1 MAAWRALCSGRIANA
16 LADNFREWNLAV
28 NSYLDRSV
36 LSPQLER
43 ELRGCAR
50 PLSLAKSQTLFAH
63 GSAPNALYCVEKGLV
78 RLSVTASNGREA
90 VLSVVEPGRW
100 FGEASLF
107 TDTPHDYN
115 ARAVVASDLLRVP
128 AAEFHEIVDP
138 QPAFVLEFARLVS
151 MRYKWA
157 LQRIDAT
164 TLQPFPLRLAQRLL
178 AAHQLLPPGAD
189 ALRFSQ
195 EELSHMLGVSRQS
208 VNRQLKEWETSAF
221 LRLEYGRITLLD
233 SVALERLMRAHDLG

>member
-1 MAAWRALCSGRIANA
+1 MAG
-16 LADNFREWNLAV
+16 NFLKWNVVV
-28 NSYLDRSV
+28 NSYLDRGV
-36 LSPQLER
+36 LSSQLEQA
-43 ELRGCAR
+43 LRGCAR
-50 PLSLAKSQTLFAH
+50 PLRLAKNESLFAH

-78 RLSVTASNGREA
+78 RLSVTASSGREA

-115 ARAVVASDLLRVP
+115 ARAAADSALLRVP
-128 AAEFHEIVDP
+128 AADFHEIVDA
-138 QPAFVLEFARLVS
+138 QPAFLLEFARLIG

-164 TLQPFPLRLAQRLL
+164 TLQPFPVRLAQRLL
-178 AAHQLLPPGAD
+178 AARQQLAQPAD

-195 EELSHMLGVSRQS
+195 EDLSHMLGVSRQS
-208 VNRQLKEWETSAF
+208 VNRQLKEWESSAF

-233 SVALERLMRAHDLG
+233 SAALERLVRAHELG

>member
-1 MAAWRALCSGRIANA
+1 MAY
-16 LADNFREWNLAV
+16 NFRKWNVAV
-28 NSYLDRSV
+28 NSNLERAA
-36 LSPQLER
+36 LSPQLELL
-43 ELRGCAR
+43 LRGCAR
-50 PLSLAKSQTLFAH
+50 PLALAKSETLFAH
-63 GSAPNALYCVEKGLV
+63 GSPPNALYCVERGLV

-115 ARAVVASDLLRVP
+115 ARAVVDSALLRVP

-138 QPAFVLEFARLVS
+138 QPTFLLEFARLIS

-164 TLQPFPLRLAQRLL
+164 TLQPFPVRLAQRLM
-178 AAHQLLPPGAD
+178 AAQQLLPRSSAQGGD
-189 ALRFSQ
+189 VLRFSQ
-195 EELSHMLGVSRQS
+195 EDLSHMLGISRQS
-208 VNRQLKEWETSAF
+208 VNKQLKEWEASGL

-233 SVALERLMRAHDLG
+233 TAALERLVRAHDLG